1 MKSLNPA
8 SSDGADG
15 PLVTMAVPTFNR
27 ASLLKD
33 CVLSILTQSYE
44 NFEVVV
50 SDNASTDETQKVL
63 SEFHDARLRVV
74 TQKDNIGQIPNWNAC
89 LAEAKG
95 DYIVFVSDDDR
106 IAPWLLERCISLV
119 KCEPQLL
126 IVLALNDIHLT
137 AESRTLP
144 AVASKTLGTG
154 IYEGADILLEYLK
167 GRISVQ
173 MCSIM
178 IRTDTLRLA
187 GGFPIS
193 CPYAG
198 DKVTWCSLL
207 LTGRAGLVNECCG
220 TYSWHDASETSR
232 LAVDIRLKDD
242 QKLVET
248 IEDAVAYCID
258 DPNKG
263 QEISRYARR
272 NAARGAIG
280 IITSYRRGGATLAEV
295 LPVIWQWRRELG
307 RIGIVG
313 IFSLARPIAI
323 LVLPGPVTRWLAPAQ
338 AQDARV
344 LRFPILREFPNLG
357 ERCGNPSS

>member
-126 IVLALNDIHLT
+126 IVLALIDIRLT
-137 AESRTLP
+137 AKSRTLP
-144 AVASKTLGTG
+144 AVANKTLGTG

-167 GRISVQ
+167 GRISAQ
-173 MCSIM
+173 MSSIM

-187 GGFPIS
+187 GGFPVS
-193 CPYAG
+193 WPYAG
-198 DKVTWCSLL
+198 DKARWCSLL

-248 IEDAVAYCID
+248 IEDAVAYCN
-258 DPNKG
+258 DPKKG

-272 NAARGAIG
+272 YAAREAIW

-307 RIGIVG
+307 RIGIAG

-323 LVLPGPVTRWLAPAQ
+323 LLLPGPVTRWLAGLKRKTRAFSVF
-338 AQDARV
+338 R
-344 LRFPILREFPNLG
+344 LLREFPNLANSG
-357 ERCGNPSS
+357 SPSS